1 MIFPSDEER
10 EGLKRLGLHSDAQC
24 LAQYLLRVLQH
35 VSVHGSDLGAVN
47 RSEGQ
52 RSLARDLI
60 DVMELRESPHDRKP
74 DALELSRARPNTV
87 TTGQRTIARRLPDA
101 K

>member
-1 MIFPSDEER
+1 MIFPSDEEK
-10 EGLKRLGLHSDAQC
+10 EGLKRLGLYPDAQY

-35 VSVHGSDLGAVN
+35 VTVHGSDLGAVS

-60 DVMELRESPHDRKP
+60 DQMELREATHDRKP
-74 DALELSRARPNTV
+74 DAIELARSRAGNAPV
-87 TTGQRTIARRLPDA
+87 GQRGITRRLPDG